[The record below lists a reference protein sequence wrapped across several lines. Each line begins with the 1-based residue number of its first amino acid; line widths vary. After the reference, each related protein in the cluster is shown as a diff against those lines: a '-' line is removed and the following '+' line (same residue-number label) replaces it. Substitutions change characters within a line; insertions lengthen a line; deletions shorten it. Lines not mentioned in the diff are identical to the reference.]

1 MELKKFFYS
10 EKGMRPTNEDAEVLY
25 DTENIKIFG
34 IFDGHGSDE
43 VSKLLK
49 KNIIGIL
56 TNKEI
61 KYPISKKQI
70 EGICANIQS
79 YIKKKPYANS
89 AGSTANIVLIYNCSG
104 QYYFTNINVGD
115 SRCVIYMNDKII
127 QVSEDHKPTNI
138 NEYNRILKMGGK
150 VYRDGLEYRVGDLS
164 VSRSFGD
171 CSNKYTFPV
180 PDIKT
185 FKFNSNL
192 NFIIGCDGLFD
203 VMKNEDI
210 CYEVNNYIKT
220 NGKMNVA
227 RKLTSLAY
235 NSGSTD
241 NISVIVGMIEFKKNE
256 INDTDKKK
264 EFNQDKKVDK
274 NQDKKKELNQDK
286 KVDKNQDKKKEL
298 NQDTKVDKNQDKKRE
313 INQIIKKDQNQD
325 KKREINQIIKKD
337 QTQDKKREINQ
348 INKKGQTQ
356 DKKREINQ
364 INKKGQT
371 QDKKREINQVNKK
384 DQTQDKKREINQ
396 IIKKDQTQDKKREIN
411 QVNKKDQTQDKKQD
425 ISQINKKGQNQNNTQ
440 NKKIYSF
447 NK

>member
-49 KNIIGIL
+49 KNIVGIL
-56 TNKEI
+56 TNKDI
-61 KYPISKKQI
+61 KYPINKKQI
-70 EGICANIQS
+70 ENICSNIQS
-79 YIKKKPYANS
+79 YIKKKSYANS
-89 AGSTANIVLIYNCSG
+89 AGSTANIVLIYNCNG

-115 SRCVIYMNDKII
+115 SRCVIYINDKII

-138 NEYNRILKMGGK
+138 NEYNRIVQMGGK

-171 CSNKYTFPV
+171 CYNKYTFPV

-185 FKFNSNL
+185 FKFNTNL

-220 NGKMNVA
+220 NGKMNIA

-235 NSGSTD
+235 NTGSTD
-241 NISVIVGMIEFKKNE
+241 NISVIVGIIEFKNKE
-256 INDTDKKK
+256 TDKKEADK
-264 EFNQDKKVDK
+264 IVDKKNLVHDKKSIDK
-274 NQDKKKELNQDK
+274 NNEKKIERKYLNQDK
-286 KVDKNQDKKKEL
+286 KNTEKKIE
-298 NQDTKVDKNQDKKRE
+298 R
-313 INQIIKKDQNQD
+313 KDL
-325 KKREINQIIKKD
+325 
-337 QTQDKKREINQ
+337 NQ
-348 INKKGQTQ
+348 INKKIERKDLNQQKNIEKKT
-356 DKKREINQ
+356 DKKDLNQ
-364 INKKGQT
+364 QKNIEKKL
-371 QDKKREINQVNKK
+371 
-384 DQTQDKKREINQ
+384 
-396 IIKKDQTQDKKREIN
+396 IKKI
-411 QVNKKDQTQDKKQD
+411 
-425 ISQINKKGQNQNNTQ
+425 
-440 NKKIYSF
+440 
-447 NK
+447 

>member
-25 DTENIKIFG
+25 DAENIKIFG

-49 KNIIGIL
+49 KNIVGIL

-61 KYPISKKQI
+61 KYPINKKQI
-70 EGICANIQS
+70 ENICSNIQG

-89 AGSTANIVLIYNCSG
+89 AGSTANIVLIYNCNG

-138 NEYNRILKMGGK
+138 SEYNRIVQMGGK

-185 FKFNSNL
+185 FKINTNL

-220 NGKMNVA
+220 NGKMNIA
-227 RKLTSLAY
+227 RKLTSLAL
-235 NSGSTD
+235 NNGSTD
-241 NISVIVGMIEFKKNE
+241 NISVIVGIIEFKNKE
-256 INDTDKKK
+256 TDKKEVEK
-264 EFNQDKKVDK
+264 KVDKKVDK
-274 NQDKKKELNQDK
+274 KDLGQDKKIIDKKVDKKDLNQDK
-286 KVDKNQDKKKEL
+286 KSVNKKVDKKDLSQDKKSVNKKVERKDL
-298 NQDTKVDKNQDKKRE
+298 SQDNKIVDKKVDKKVERKDLNQKNIDKS
-313 INQIIKKDQNQD
+313 N
-325 KKREINQIIKKD
+325 
-337 QTQDKKREINQ
+337 
-348 INKKGQTQ
+348 NKKTEIK
-356 DKKREINQ
+356 DFKKSKSMFGGSR
-364 INKKGQT
+364 T
-371 QDKKREINQVNKK
+371 DP
-384 DQTQDKKREINQ
+384 TM
-396 IIKKDQTQDKKREIN
+396 
-411 QVNKKDQTQDKKQD
+411 
-425 ISQINKKGQNQNNTQ
+425 S
-440 NKKIYSF
+440 SF
-447 NK
+447 F

>member
-10 EKGMRPTNEDAEVLY
+10 EKGVRPTNEDAEVLY

-61 KYPISKKQI
+61 KYPINKKQI
-70 EGICANIQS
+70 EGIYANIQS

-89 AGSTANIVLIYNCSG
+89 AGSTANIVLIYNCNN

-164 VSRSFGD
+164 VSRAFGD

-185 FKFNSNL
+185 FKFNTNL

-235 NSGSTD
+235 NNGSTD
-241 NISVIVGMIEFKKNE
+241 NISVIVGIIEFKKNIE
-256 INDTDKKK
+256 INNLNEKEKENDKKQELNQNK
-264 EFNQDKKVDK
+264 KREITQDKKVDK
-274 NQDKKKELNQDK
+274 TQDK
-286 KVDKNQDKKKEL
+286 KVDKIQDKK
-298 NQDTKVDKNQDKKRE
+298 
-313 INQIIKKDQNQD
+313 QN
-325 KKREINQIIKKD
+325 
-337 QTQDKKREINQ
+337 
-348 INKKGQTQ
+348 
-356 DKKREINQ
+356 
-364 INKKGQT
+364 
-371 QDKKREINQVNKK
+371 
-384 DQTQDKKREINQ
+384 
-396 IIKKDQTQDKKREIN
+396 IN
-411 QVNKKDQTQDKKQD
+411 QVNKKDQTQDKKQN
-425 ISQINKKGQNQNNTQ
+425 INQVNKKDQIQDKKRNINQVNKKDQNQDKKQELNQ
-440 NKKIYSF
+440 VNKKDQNQD
-447 NK
+447 NKQNINQIKKKVSKSK

>member
-10 EKGMRPTNEDAEVLY
+10 EKGVRPTNEDAEVLY

-115 SRCVIYMNDKII
+115 SRCVIYMNNKII

-171 CSNKYTFPV
+171 CSNKYTFPI

-185 FKFNSNL
+185 FKFNTNL

-227 RKLTSLAY
+227 RKLTSLAL
-235 NSGSTD
+235 NNGSTD
-241 NISVIVGMIEFKKNE
+241 NISVIVGIIEFKKNE
-256 INDTDKKK
+256 ENNKEIDKKN
-264 EFNQDKKVDK
+264 ELTQDKKIDK

-286 KVDKNQDKKKEL
+286 KRELTQDKKVDKIQDKKKEL
-298 NQDTKVDKNQDKKRE
+298 TQDKKVDK
-313 INQIIKKDQNQD
+313 I
-325 KKREINQIIKKD
+325 
-337 QTQDKKREINQ
+337 QDKKREINQ
-348 INKKGQTQ
+348 INKKDQIQ

-364 INKKGQT
+364 INKK
-371 QDKKREINQVNKK
+371 
-384 DQTQDKKREINQ
+384 DQIQDKKREINQ
-396 IIKKDQTQDKKREIN
+396 INKKDQIQDKKREIN
-411 QVNKKDQTQDKKQD
+411 QINKKDQIQDKKRELN
-425 ISQINKKGQNQNNTQ
+425 QINKKDQLHNNTQ
-440 NKKIYSF
+440 NKKISLF
-447 NK
+447 KK

>member
-61 KYPISKKQI
+61 KYPINKKQI
-70 EGICANIQS
+70 EGIYANIQS
-79 YIKKKPYANS
+79 YIKKKPYANN
-89 AGSTANIVLIYNCSG
+89 AGSTANIVLIYNCNG

-180 PDIKT
+180 PDVKT

-220 NGKMNVA
+220 NGKMNIA
-227 RKLTSLAY
+227 HKLTSLAY
-235 NSGSTD
+235 NNGSTD
-241 NISVIVGMIEFKKNE
+241 NISVIVGIIEFKKKDENNLYEKEKE
-256 INDTDKKK
+256 IDKKK
-264 EFNQDKKVDK
+264 DLNQDKKRELNQDK
-274 NQDKKKELNQDK
+274 KRELNQDKKKDLNQDKKRELNQDKKKELNQDK
-286 KVDKNQDKKKEL
+286 KKDLNQDKKKDLNQDKKRELNQDKKRELNQDKKRELNQDKKKEL
-298 NQDTKVDKNQDKKRE
+298 NQDKKKELNQDKKKE
-313 INQIIKKDQNQD
+313 LNQD
-325 KKREINQIIKKD
+325 KKKEL
-337 QTQDKKREINQ
+337 NQ
-348 INKKGQTQ
+348 INKKNIIQ
-356 DKKREINQ
+356 
-364 INKKGQT
+364 NK
-371 QDKKREINQVNKK
+371 
-384 DQTQDKKREINQ
+384 
-396 IIKKDQTQDKKREIN
+396 
-411 QVNKKDQTQDKKQD
+411 
-425 ISQINKKGQNQNNTQ
+425 NNQ
-440 NKKIYSF
+440 NKKITQS
-447 NK
+447 KK

>member
-10 EKGMRPTNEDAEVLY
+10 EKGVRPTNEDAEVLY

-49 KNIIGIL
+49 KNIVGIL

-70 EGICANIQS
+70 EVICANIQS

-89 AGSTANIVLIYNCSG
+89 AGSTANIVIIYNCNN

-138 NEYNRILKMGGK
+138 NEYNRIIQMGGK

-220 NGKMNVA
+220 NGKMNIA

-235 NSGSTD
+235 NTGSTD
-241 NISVIVGMIEFKKNE
+241 NISVIVGIIEFNGKE
-256 INDTDKKK
+256 TDKKEVEK
-264 EFNQDKKVDK
+264 NVDKKVNK
-274 NQDKKKELNQDK
+274 NVEKNVNKNVDKKEVNKSVEKKEVNKSVEKKTDKKDLNQQRSIEKKTEKKDLNQQRSIEKKTDK
-286 KVDKNQDKKKEL
+286 KDLNQQRSIEKKTEKKDMNQQKSIDKKTDKKEVNKSVDKTN
-298 NQDTKVDKNQDKKRE
+298 
-313 INQIIKKDQNQD
+313 IKKTEIKDF
-325 KKREINQIIKKD
+325 KKSKM
-337 QTQDKKREINQ
+337 
-348 INKKGQTQ
+348 
-356 DKKREINQ
+356 
-364 INKKGQT
+364 
-371 QDKKREINQVNKK
+371 
-384 DQTQDKKREINQ
+384 
-396 IIKKDQTQDKKREIN
+396 
-411 QVNKKDQTQDKKQD
+411 
-425 ISQINKKGQNQNNTQ
+425 ISGTRNDPTMS
-440 NKKIYSF
+440 SF
-447 NK
+447 F

>member
-10 EKGMRPTNEDAEVLY
+10 EKGIRPTNEDAEVLY

-61 KYPISKKQI
+61 KYPINKKQI
-70 EGICANIQS
+70 EGICSNIQA

-89 AGSTANIVLIYNCSG
+89 AGSTANIVLIYNCNG
-104 QYYFTNINVGD
+104 QYYFTNINIGD

-164 VSRSFGD
+164 VSRAFGD

-185 FKFNSNL
+185 FKFNTNL

-220 NGKMNVA
+220 NGKMNIA

-235 NSGSTD
+235 NNGSTD
-241 NISVIVGMIEFKKNE
+241 NISVIVGIIEFKKNNE
-256 INDTDKKK
+256 NNNLNEKENVKKQ
-264 EFNQDKKVDK
+264 ELSQNKKR
-274 NQDKKKELNQDK
+274 ELNQDK
-286 KVDKNQDKKKEL
+286 KVDK
-298 NQDTKVDKNQDKKRE
+298 
-313 INQIIKKDQNQD
+313 
-325 KKREINQIIKKD
+325 
-337 QTQDKKREINQ
+337 TQDKKRELNQDKKVDKTQNKKRELNQDKKVDKTQDKKQELNQDKKVDKIQDKKQNINQ
-348 INKKGQTQ
+348 INKKDQPQ
-356 DKKREINQ
+356 DKKQNTNQ
-364 INKKGQT
+364 INKK
-371 QDKKREINQVNKK
+371 
-384 DQTQDKKREINQ
+384 DQT
-396 IIKKDQTQDKKREIN
+396 
-411 QVNKKDQTQDKKQD
+411 
-425 ISQINKKGQNQNNTQ
+425 QNNTQ
-440 NKKIYSF
+440 NKKISSF
-447 NK
+447 KK

>member
-1 MELKKFFYS
+1 MELKKYFYS

-25 DTENIKIFG
+25 DAENIKIFG

-61 KYPISKKQI
+61 KYPINKKQI
-70 EGICANIQS
+70 EGICANIQN
-79 YIKKKPYANS
+79 YIKKKPFANR
-89 AGSTANIVLIYNCSG
+89 AGSTANIVIIYNCNG

-185 FKFNSNL
+185 FKFNTNL

-220 NGKMNVA
+220 NGKMNIA

-235 NSGSTD
+235 NTGSTD
-241 NISVIVGMIEFKKNE
+241 NISVIVGIIEFKKNE
-256 INDTDKKK
+256 ENEIDKKNEINNKNEINKETNNLNGKEINKKKELIQDKKK
-264 EFNQDKKVDK
+264 EL

-286 KVDKNQDKKKEL
+286 KKEIIQDKKKEL
-298 NQDTKVDKNQDKKRE
+298 IQDKKKELIQDKKKELIQDKKVDKIQDKNK
-313 INQIIKKDQNQD
+313 IQYKNLTKNNIQN
-325 KKREINQIIKKD
+325 
-337 QTQDKKREINQ
+337 
-348 INKKGQTQ
+348 
-356 DKKREINQ
+356 
-364 INKKGQT
+364 
-371 QDKKREINQVNKK
+371 NKK
-384 DQTQDKKREINQ
+384 DLI
-396 IIKKDQTQDKKREIN
+396 
-411 QVNKKDQTQDKKQD
+411 
-425 ISQINKKGQNQNNTQ
+425 Q
-440 NKKIYSF
+440 NKKIIQS
-447 NK
+447 KK

>member
-49 KNIIGIL
+49 KNIVGIL

-61 KYPISKKQI
+61 KYPINKKQI
-70 EGICANIQS
+70 EVICANIQS

-89 AGSTANIVLIYNCSG
+89 AGSTANIVIIYNCNN

-127 QVSEDHKPTNI
+127 QVSEDHKPTNL

-220 NGKMNVA
+220 NGKMNIA

-235 NSGSTD
+235 NTGSTD
-241 NISVIVGMIEFKKNE
+241 NISVIVGIIEFKKNE
-256 INDTDKKK
+256 INSNENKDKKQELNQDK
-264 EFNQDKKVDK
+264 KVDKIQDKKRELTQDKKVDKIQDKKRELTQDKKVDKNQDKKRELTQDKKVDKNQDKKREINQDKKVDK
-274 NQDKKKELNQDK
+274 NQDKKREINQDKKVDKNQDKKRELNQDK
-286 KVDKNQDKKKEL
+286 KVDKNQDKKREL
-298 NQDTKVDKNQDKKRE
+298 
-313 INQIIKKDQNQD
+313 
-325 KKREINQIIKKD
+325 
-337 QTQDKKREINQ
+337 NQ
-348 INKKGQTQ
+348 INKK
-356 DKKREINQ
+356 E
-364 INKKGQT
+364 
-371 QDKKREINQVNKK
+371 
-384 DQTQDKKREINQ
+384 
-396 IIKKDQTQDKKREIN
+396 
-411 QVNKKDQTQDKKQD
+411 
-425 ISQINKKGQNQNNTQ
+425 
-440 NKKIYSF
+440 
-447 NK
+447 

>member
-1 MELKKFFYS
+1 MELKKYFYS

-25 DTENIKIFG
+25 DAENIKIFG

-61 KYPISKKQI
+61 KYPINKKQI

-79 YIKKKPYANS
+79 YIKKKPFANR
-89 AGSTANIVLIYNCSG
+89 AGSTANIVIIYNCNG

-185 FKFNSNL
+185 FKFNTNL

-220 NGKMNVA
+220 NGKMNIA

-235 NSGSTD
+235 NTGSTD
-241 NISVIVGMIEFKKNE
+241 NISVIVGIIEFKKNE
-256 INDTDKKK
+256 ENEIDKKNEINNKNEINKETNNLNGKEINKKKELIQDKKK
-264 EFNQDKKVDK
+264 EL

-286 KVDKNQDKKKEL
+286 KKEIIQDKKKEL
-298 NQDTKVDKNQDKKRE
+298 IQDKKKELIQDKKKELIQDKKVDKIQDKNK
-313 INQIIKKDQNQD
+313 IQYKNLTKNNIQN
-325 KKREINQIIKKD
+325 
-337 QTQDKKREINQ
+337 
-348 INKKGQTQ
+348 
-356 DKKREINQ
+356 
-364 INKKGQT
+364 
-371 QDKKREINQVNKK
+371 NKK
-384 DQTQDKKREINQ
+384 DLI
-396 IIKKDQTQDKKREIN
+396 
-411 QVNKKDQTQDKKQD
+411 
-425 ISQINKKGQNQNNTQ
+425 Q
-440 NKKIYSF
+440 NKKIIQS
-447 NK
+447 KK